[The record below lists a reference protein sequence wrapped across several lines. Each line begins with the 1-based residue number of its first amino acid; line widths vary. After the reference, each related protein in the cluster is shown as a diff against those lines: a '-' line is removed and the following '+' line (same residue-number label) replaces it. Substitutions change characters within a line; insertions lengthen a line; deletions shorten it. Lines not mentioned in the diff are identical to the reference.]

1 MNDFSCD
8 MSSRFSAIKESAHV
22 AAVPF
27 RIAKTTVILYIHSQ
41 PFLLNFVSGPKME
54 GSLGIKWSHIFF
66 CINSKTK
73 IQLKGSGPN
82 FVVVDEIT
90 LNFVFW
96 YILSL

>member
-27 RIAKTTVILYIHSQ
+27 RMAKTNFIHSQ